1 MRAKL
6 LQDIDKYCSIF
17 EEIRKTKKRGGGMH
31 LTVKKTRDDIY
42 RVSKTAKH
50 VSPHLHNALEI
61 VHVREG
67 TLELGVG
74 QELYHMEKDDLG
86 FVFSDIIH
94 HYQVF
99 NDGNNEVDYILVPP
113 SYAALFAEEIQK
125 YAPEYPVIKA
135 ENIESEV
142 YHAIDSIMKTNE
154 SESMVVQAYI
164 QIILARCIKKMNLID
179 KSSVGSDDL
188 IYRTVAFVSANFRK
202 PFSLEDMARELG
214 VSKYVVSRIFSKTFH
229 CNFNQYLNDARIGYA
244 IGRLENTN
252 DTITDIYLDSGFKSQ
267 RTFNRVFKERYKSSP
282 SEYRQRRRSEN

>member
-1 MRAKL
+1 M
-6 LQDIDKYCSIF
+6 
-17 EEIRKTKKRGGGMH
+17 
-31 LTVKKTRDDIY
+31 
-42 RVSKTAKH
+42 
-50 VSPHLHNALEI
+50 SPHLHNALEI

-99 NDGNNEVDYILVPP
+99 DDGNNEVDYILVPL
-113 SYAALFAEEIQK
+113 SYVALFAEEIQK
-125 YAPEYPVIKA
+125 YAPENPVIKA

-142 YHAIDSIMKTNE
+142 YHAINSIMKTNE
-154 SESMVVQAYI
+154 SESMVVQAYV
-164 QIILARCIKKMNLID
+164 QIILARCIKKLNLID

-202 PFSLEDMARELG
+202 SFSLEDMARELG

-244 IGRLENTN
+244 IGRLEDTN

>member
-1 MRAKL
+1 
-6 LQDIDKYCSIF
+6 
-17 EEIRKTKKRGGGMH
+17 
-31 LTVKKTRDDIY
+31 
-42 RVSKTAKH
+42 
-50 VSPHLHNALEI
+50 
-61 VHVREG
+61 
-67 TLELGVG
+67 
-74 QELYHMEKDDLG
+74 
-86 FVFSDIIH
+86 
-94 HYQVF
+94 
-99 NDGNNEVDYILVPP
+99 
-113 SYAALFAEEIQK
+113 
-125 YAPEYPVIKA
+125 
-135 ENIESEV
+135 
-142 YHAIDSIMKTNE
+142 MKTSE
-154 SESMVVQAYI
+154 SESMVEEAYI